1 MPNDEIAAT
10 LNDAEE
16 GRLNFKDRP
25 LQSGDIAVLVRT
37 HNEGSMIARALKN
50 RGIQSVLLHRTSVF
64 ASAEARATAS
74 LLEFWLDPRRTEP
87 LRFALA
93 GVLFRY
99 TADELHALNRDE
111 ARLLDWMDS
120 AQTAHEQW
128 KQQGI
133 YAAMQHF
140 SARHGIEARLLSQD
154 GERSLT
160 NYHQILELLA
170 EEDAHNRNPSSLYQ
184 WLLEQI
190 SLASGDKKTSGEN
203 DLIRLESD
211 EALVKIVTMHASKGL
226 QYPLVY
232 CPFVWDAQPLKSGDW
247 QILHRSGGAAELLAG
262 HQLDDADQARLADE
276 ENSERLRL
284 LYVALTRAEEQ
295 LNIYAAC
302 CDGTPDN
309 TFAYLLEGRADSSR
323 GETQKAYLHRKSGK
337 GGKTA
342 LMQMLEDNWRQF
354 VAHAPDNTDF
364 AFADKAPAE
373 AASQSR
379 RGGGITYRAAVI
391 PERSFD
397 IVRHTSFTGLSR
409 HVKTRDDEREE
420 LQPALDPAENIER
433 PSENIVSDGLTDA
446 EDIHHFPRG
455 TNAGICLHEILE
467 KFDFSLSAAEQ
478 AETVRESLY
487 RYGFEP
493 RWQPAV
499 HTMLDRCRL
508 APLTAAYALADIP
521 PQNRLPEMGFTL
533 YMEDFGLER
542 LRAWFARPNSGL
554 PPECAEAARMLNF
567 KDVQG
572 FLSGFIDMVYQDS
585 DGLVCIIDYK
595 SNHLGNNAEAYTPQ
609 AMNEAMAHHHYYLQ
623 ALIYAIAVSRYYALR
638 RPLPRIAVR
647 YLFLRGLDGGENGV
661 WSWNIDT
668 TDLTEWL

>member
-1 MPNDEIAAT
+1 M
-10 LNDAEE
+10 
-16 GRLNFKDRP
+16 
-25 LQSGDIAVLVRT
+25 
-37 HNEGSMIARALKN
+37 
-50 RGIQSVLLHRTSVF
+50 
-64 ASAEARATAS
+64 
-74 LLEFWLDPRRTEP
+74 
-87 LRFALA
+87 
-93 GVLFRY
+93 
-99 TADELHALNRDE
+99 
-111 ARLLDWMDS
+111 
-120 AQTAHEQW
+120 
-128 KQQGI
+128 
-133 YAAMQHF
+133 
-140 SARHGIEARLLSQD
+140 
-154 GERSLT
+154 
-160 NYHQILELLA
+160 
-170 EEDAHNRNPSSLYQ
+170 
-184 WLLEQI
+184 
-190 SLASGDKKTSGEN
+190 
-203 DLIRLESD
+203 
-211 EALVKIVTMHASKGL
+211 
-226 QYPLVY
+226 
-232 CPFVWDAQPLKSGDW
+232 
-247 QILHRSGGAAELLAG
+247 
-262 HQLDDADQARLADE
+262 
-276 ENSERLRL
+276 
-284 LYVALTRAEEQ
+284 
-295 LNIYAAC
+295 
-302 CDGTPDN
+302 
-309 TFAYLLEGRADSSR
+309 
-323 GETQKAYLHRKSGK
+323 
-337 GGKTA
+337 
-342 LMQMLEDNWRQF
+342 
-354 VAHAPDNTDF
+354 
-364 AFADKAPAE
+364 
-373 AASQSR
+373 
-379 RGGGITYRAAVI
+379 
-391 PERSFD
+391 
-397 IVRHTSFTGLSR
+397 
-409 HVKTRDDEREE
+409 
-420 LQPALDPAENIER
+420 QPALDPAENIER

-554 PPECAEAARMLNF
+554 PPECAEAARMLDF

-623 ALIYAIAVSRYYALR
+623 ALIYAIAVARYYALRR

-668 TDLTEWL
+668 ADLTEWL